1 MKTKEIKEFRKEW
14 SNPKRFEETKTTM
27 ILEKQQRINRKKKNI
42 YKKILENIIP
52 FIIVGIGSIGL
63 LMLGAIL
70 DRL

>member
-27 ILEKQQRINRKKKNI
+27 ILEKQELRLRKKRYKVIIKNI
-42 YKKILENIIP
+42 IA
-52 FIIVGIGSIGL
+52 FIIVSIGSIGL

-70 DRL
+70 DKI

>member
-27 ILEKQQRINRKKKNI
+27 ILEKQELRLRKKRYKVIIKNI
-42 YKKILENIIP
+42 IA
-52 FIIVGIGSIGL
+52 FIFVSIGSIGL

-70 DRL
+70 DKI

>member
-1 MKTKEIKEFRKEW
+1 
-14 SNPKRFEETKTTM
+14 M
-27 ILEKQQRINRKKKNI
+27 ILEKQQRINRNKKNT
-42 YKKILENIIP
+42 YKKILKNTIA

>member
-14 SNPKRFEETKTTM
+14 SNPKRFEETKTNM
-27 ILEKQQRINRKKKNI
+27 ILEKQELRLRKKRYKVIIKNI
-42 YKKILENIIP
+42 IA
-52 FIIVGIGSIGL
+52 FIFVSIGSIGL

>member
-27 ILEKQQRINRKKKNI
+27 ILEKQQRINRNKKNT
-42 YKKILENIIP
+42 YKKILKNIIA

-70 DRL
+70 DKI

>member
-1 MKTKEIKEFRKEW
+1 
-14 SNPKRFEETKTTM
+14 M
-27 ILEKQQRINRKKKNI
+27 ILEKQELRLRKKRYKAILKNTI
-42 YKKILENIIP
+42 A

>member
-1 MKTKEIKEFRKEW
+1 MV
-14 SNPKRFEETKTTM
+14 
-27 ILEKQQRINRKKKNI
+27 LEKQKRINRKKKNT
-42 YKKILENIIP
+42 YKKILENIIA

>member
-14 SNPKRFEETKTTM
+14 SNPKRFEKTKTTM
-27 ILEKQQRINRKKKNI
+27 ILEKQQRINRNKKNT
-42 YKKILENIIP
+42 YKKILKNIIA

-70 DRL
+70 DKI

>member
-1 MKTKEIKEFRKEW
+1 
-14 SNPKRFEETKTTM
+14 M
-27 ILEKQQRINRKKKNI
+27 ILEKQELRLRKKRYKSIIKNI
-42 YKKILENIIP
+42 IA